1 MATTVKKKSATT
13 TSEAPAATSRRF
25 TTAYVGNTP
34 AGAFAFQLEGNLVRP
49 CELKET
55 KDGTLVLNNSI
66 GVGRSAFAIM
76 ALAEGTYD
84 RNAEY
89 PDVPF
94 VDLVAFGD
102 VAQRMADKL
111 TKGSHIVVA
120 GKLSVRKWK
129 DKAGAEH
136 EAVSC
141 QVQDFVLL
149 GSTKNGIRGEG
160 ATATVPATNKYT
172 KDGQEILRPTACL
185 ISGNVF
191 SVDDLAVSQ
200 SGMSYLHF
208 TVFAQEPAAKVLD
221 KAKGVDVSGKEYD
234 PKKTLIRCTAFGK
247 QAEALAKL
255 NLKKGMAVAVSGTVS
270 ENEYEGKVSVQLS
283 VNAFNIVSFEVATGN
298 SAVVPMPE
306 DAGEAPVAEETAPGG
321 AIPNDFYEADED
333 DDSEL
338 PF

>member
-1 MATTVKKKSATT
+1 MATATKKKTATAT
-13 TSEAPAATSRRF
+13 EAPVTNRRF

-34 AGAFAFQLEGNLVRP
+34 AGPFAFQLEGNLVRP

-136 EAVSC
+136 EVISC
-141 QVQDFVLL
+141 QVQDFALL
-149 GSTKNGIRGEG
+149 GSAKNGVKGEG
-160 ATATVPATNKYT
+160 AQATVPATNKYT

-185 ISGNVF
+185 VSGNVF
-191 SVDDLAVSQ
+191 SVDELAVSK
-200 SGMSYLHF
+200 SGTSYLHF
-208 TVFAQEPAAKVLD
+208 TMFAQEPAAKVLD

-234 PKKTLIRCTAFGK
+234 PKKALIRCTVFGK

-255 NLKKGMAVAVSGTVS
+255 DLKKGMAMAVSGAIS
-270 ENEYEGKVSVQLS
+270 ENEYEGKVSVQMN
-283 VNAFNIVSFEVATGN
+283 VNAFNVVSFEVAGN
-298 SAVVPMPE
+298 SAAAPMPE
-306 DAGEAPVAEETAPGG
+306 DAGEAPVAEGVAPGG